1 MTFRRLHGAAALR
14 VPGGDALTP
23 LRWFWVSF
31 ALTVLLSPLLVI
43 WSALV
48 GSVGLILVLAVTRLR
63 PRPEQLPVVAV
74 LAGLA
79 LGTVPYLALAVV
91 AG

>member
-1 MTFRRLHGAAALR
+1 M
-14 VPGGDALTP
+14 
-23 LRWFWVSF
+23 
-31 ALTVLLSPLLVI
+31 LLSPLLVI

-63 PRPEQLPVVAV
+63 PRSEQLPVVAV